1 MHVGQKDMH
10 AFISTCDL
18 ISVSISAA
26 MPLSTLS
33 VGVGVGVARS
43 HSIPR
48 DPSPVCMEYRVLSIC
63 VLNVELWGL
72 GTGQKRCGRW
82 ELVGGDG
89 GWRGRHR
96 PTRKQEKAELERVGT
111 VGGRKWGGGRS
122 GELERQFST
131 SMRGYV
137 RMDSGWD
144 GRG

>member
-1 MHVGQKDMH
+1 MLCCGVLALVRSEVGGG
-10 AFISTCDL
+10 S
-18 ISVSISAA
+18 
-26 MPLSTLS
+26 
-33 VGVGVGVARS
+33 
-43 HSIPR
+43 
-48 DPSPVCMEYRVLSIC
+48 
-63 VLNVELWGL
+63 
-72 GTGQKRCGRW
+72 

-111 VGGRKWGGGRS
+111 VGRRKWGGGRS

-144 GRG
+144 GRGWAWMGGCGQSRRIRDRHGT